1 MKLPVTVFC
10 DNQGAQAV
18 SKNNAVTTKLKHIQI
33 QNLFVRECVSRGLVK
48 VEYLETEDM
57 PADIFTKPLT
67 RVKVEHLRPCLG
79 ISQLSQWLLWTCSLQ
94 LRKLVP
100 CPLGHMRLKD

>member
-1 MKLPVTVFC
+1 MTDADWAGDVELRYTTGGYIIMIG
-10 DNQGAQAV
+10 QGAQAV

-33 QNLFVRECVSRGLVK
+33 QNLFVRECVSRGLVT

-67 RVKVEHLRPCLG
+67 RVRVEHLRPCLG
-79 ISQLSQWLLWTCSLQ
+79 IAQLSQWLLWTIVHSS
-94 LRKLVP
+94 
-100 CPLGHMRLKD
+100 